1 MYQARAR
8 PTAKTA
14 GAMRDSGD
22 DNDCL
27 TRASRPQARI
37 SCIVVLVL
45 SQLPKE
51 ETFMPMTF

>member
-14 GAMRDSGD
+14 GAMRESGGD
-22 DNDCL
+22 KSG
-27 TRASRPQARI
+27 RQVRI

-51 ETFMPMTF
+51 VTFTPITF